1 MNGELSQL
9 VYGAIG
15 GGLVAALFRI
25 AEQWIE
31 RRSAQS
37 IEARKTLA
45 KYAKP
50 LWLACHNL
58 EQRLA
63 HIHAGLNNAQVL
75 TRVPEKGFGLDWYTK
90 EGYYATSTVYLLAY
104 VSAWI
109 TLFQRDIVFLEFKRE
124 SLTAQFF
131 QCVEHFKGSISTKTI
146 LWYHY
151 LVGMGQQL
159 LPMGADRPMTLAV
172 FIDTLGTNDQFRD
185 FFDQSFQFLKKI
197 AAGQYRDQ
205 IGTSLAAVQE
215 IQRFLVA
222 NQAVPVLTRQ
232 REGEEAL
239 AA

>member
-1 MNGELSQL
+1 MDGELSQL
-9 VYGAIG
+9 LFGAIG
-15 GGLVAALFRI
+15 GGLVAAVFRI
-25 AEQWIE
+25 AEQWVE

-37 IEARKTLA
+37 VEARKTLA

-58 EQRLA
+58 EQRLT
-63 HIHAGLNNAQVL
+63 HIHAGLKNPQVL
-75 TRVPEKGFGLDWYTK
+75 TCVPERGCSLDWYTK

-109 TLFQRDIVFLEFKRE
+109 TLFQREIVFLEFRNE

-131 QCVEHFKGSISTKTI
+131 QSVEQFKGSISTGTI

-151 LVGMGQQL
+151 LVGIGQQL

-172 FIDTLGTNDQFRD
+172 FVNTLGTNDQFRA

-197 AAGQYRDQ
+197 AASEYRDQ

-232 REGEEAL
+232 REGVEAL
-239 AA
+239 G

>member
-1 MNGELSQL
+1 LQL
-9 VYGAIG
+9 LYGAIG

-25 AEQWIE
+25 AEQWIQ

-37 IEARKTLA
+37 VEARKTLA

-63 HIHAGLNNAQVL
+63 HIHSGLNNPQVL
-75 TRVPEKGFGLDWYTK
+75 TRAPEKGCGLDWYTK

-131 QCVEHFKGSISTKTI
+131 QCVEHFKGSISTGTI

-151 LVGMGQQL
+151 LVGIGQQL
-159 LPMGADRPMTLAV
+159 LPMGAERPMTLAV
-172 FIDTLGTNDQFRD
+172 FI
-185 FFDQSFQFLKKI
+185 S
-197 AAGQYRDQ
+197 
-205 IGTSLAAVQE
+205 
-215 IQRFLVA
+215 
-222 NQAVPVLTRQ
+222 TRSV
-232 REGEEAL
+232 RMISSEPSSTRASSS
-239 AA
+239 